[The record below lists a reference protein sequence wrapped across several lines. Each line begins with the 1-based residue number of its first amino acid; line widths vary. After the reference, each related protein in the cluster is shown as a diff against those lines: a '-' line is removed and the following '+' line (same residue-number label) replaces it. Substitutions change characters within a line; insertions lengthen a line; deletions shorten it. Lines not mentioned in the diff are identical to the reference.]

1 MAAAARMASATS
13 VPATKRAEVS
23 WPKRERSARPR
34 RERLSDSAMKIALSM
49 VHLILLDRIFA
60 DYDCQRRALALH
72 YFLPQRGGRVQCAG
86 ISVVGCFELFCGIQ
100 LFPQGF
106 HDQRSEERHVG

>member
-1 MAAAARMASATS
+1 MAAAARMASETS
-13 VPATKRAEVS
+13 VPATKRAEVRC
-23 WPKRERSARPR
+23 PKRERSARPR
-34 RERLSDSAMKIALSM
+34 RERLYDSAMKIALSM

-72 YFLPQRGGRVQCAG
+72 YFLPQRGGRVPCAG

-100 LFPQGF
+100 LF
-106 HDQRSEERHVG
+106 RRVSTI